1 MPQLL
6 ITILAAF
13 ASSLVAKLL
22 LGAGLA
28 FISYTFINDLVMQA
42 QNAMLG
48 LYNNVPADIMGIMG
62 ILKIPQALSVIMSA
76 IGNSF
81 WTIVL
86 IVSSSIN
93 RCPLVATI
101 TGSKTMGTFLYLLK
115 VFTIISTNCGV

>member
-48 LYNNVPADIMGIMG
+48 LYNNVPADIVGIMG
-62 ILKIPQALSVIMSA
+62 ILKIPQSLSVIMSA
-76 IGNSF
+76 IGTAAF
-81 WTIVL
+81 IK
-86 IVSSSIN
+86 SSK
-93 RCPLVATI
+93 LAL
-101 TGSKTMGTFLYLLK
+101 GKA
-115 VFTIISTNCGV
+115 

>member
-28 FISYTFINDLVMQA
+28 FVSYTFINDLVMQA
-42 QNAMLG
+42 QNSMLG
-48 LYNNVPADIMGIMG
+48 LYNNLPADIIGVMG

-76 IGNSF
+76 IG
-81 WTIVL
+81 TAAL
-86 IVSSSIN
+86 IKSSKLAI
-93 RCPLVATI
+93 
-101 TGSKTMGTFLYLLK
+101 GKG
-115 VFTIISTNCGV
+115 